1 MQPEARSAGAA
12 AKALLRARVALRRL
26 TERVPRRVL
35 EVVVP
40 DVQPVAAEVP
50 SRAQVLP
57 LAELSEPLRAEAEV
71 VPSVR
76 LRAEAEPWVPRR
88 EAVEEAQPGA
98 QPGEAAAVQLS
109 AERAAAEER
118 RAAQQAAV
126 VALRVEVPVVE
137 AERRAAVPGEEQ
149 AQPSE
154 ARVERPSAVPS
165 VRSGPQRM
173 RAALARRRM
182 TTAFRHKPALAQTE
196 RLRSQSSSAEGVE
209 CSS

>member
-1 MQPEARSAGAA
+1 MQPEARSADAA
-12 AKALLRARVALRRL
+12 AKVLLRARVALRRL
-26 TERVPRRVL
+26 TERVPRRGL
-35 EVVVP
+35 EVAVP
-40 DVQPVAAEVP
+40 DAQPVAAEVP

-88 EAVEEAQPGA
+88 EAVEEAQPG
-98 QPGEAAAVQLS
+98 EAAAVQLS

-137 AERRAAVPGEEQ
+137 AERLEAVPGEEQ
-149 AQPSE
+149 EQPSE

>member
-1 MQPEARSAGAA
+1 M
-12 AKALLRARVALRRL
+12 LLRARVALRRL

-35 EVVVP
+35 EVAVP

-57 LAELSEPLRAEAEV
+57 LVELSEPLRAEAEV

-88 EAVEEAQPGA
+88 EAVEEA

-137 AERRAAVPGEEQ
+137 AERLEAVPGEEQ
-149 AQPSE
+149 AQPLE

>member
-1 MQPEARSAGAA
+1 M
-12 AKALLRARVALRRL
+12 LLRARVALRRL

-35 EVVVP
+35 EVAVP

-76 LRAEAEPWVPRR
+76 LRAEAEPWVPRQ
-88 EAVEEAQPGA
+88 EAVEEA

-118 RAAQQAAV
+118 RAARQAAV

>member
-1 MQPEARSAGAA
+1 M
-12 AKALLRARVALRRL
+12 ALRRL

-40 DVQPVAAEVP
+40 DAQPVAAEGP

-57 LAELSEPLRAEAEV
+57 LVELSEPLRAEAEV

-88 EAVEEAQPGA
+88 EAVEEA

-137 AERRAAVPGEEQ
+137 AERLEAVPGEEQ
-149 AQPSE
+149 AQPLE

>member
-1 MQPEARSAGAA
+1 M
-12 AKALLRARVALRRL
+12 ALRRL

-40 DVQPVAAEVP
+40 DAQPVAAEGP

-57 LAELSEPLRAEAEV
+57 LVELSEP
-71 VPSVR
+71 

-88 EAVEEAQPGA
+88 AAVEEAQPGA
-98 QPGEAAAVQLS
+98 QPGEAAEEQLS

-118 RAAQQAAV
+118 HAARQAAV
-126 VALRVEVPVVE
+126 AALRVEVPVVE

>member
-1 MQPEARSAGAA
+1 M
-12 AKALLRARVALRRL
+12 ALRRL

-40 DVQPVAAEVP
+40 DAQPVAAEGP

-57 LAELSEPLRAEAEV
+57 LVELSEPLRAEAEV

-88 EAVEEAQPGA
+88 EAVEEA

-137 AERRAAVPGEEQ
+137 AERLEAVPGEEQ